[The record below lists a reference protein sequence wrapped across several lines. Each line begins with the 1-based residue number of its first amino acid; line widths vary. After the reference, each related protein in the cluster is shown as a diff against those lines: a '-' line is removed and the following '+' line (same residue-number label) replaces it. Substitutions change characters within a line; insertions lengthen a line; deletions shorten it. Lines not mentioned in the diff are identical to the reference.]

1 MPSEVH
7 MAEAV
12 STKSLKKSFG
22 RIPAVSNLDLTVH
35 KGEIYGLIGPNGS
48 GKTTTVKILV
58 GLLKADGGSV
68 EVLGRPPGDDSI
80 RPLIGYMP
88 QELAIYPDLEVGQNL
103 DFFGRLYG
111 LSGKRLETREN
122 ALLRMVALEGR
133 EDSLVST
140 LSGGMKHRLSLAC
153 AMIHGPSLLF
163 LDEPTVGV
171 DPELRS
177 AFWQYLN
184 KLKEGG
190 VTAMITTHY
199 MDEAGRCDRVGLI
212 REGRLIAEGTP
223 QQLRESAGRES
234 LEDVFLAYSRRDMQ

>member
-1 MPSEVH
+1 LP
-7 MAEAV
+7 EAV
-12 STKSLKKSFG
+12 ITKKLKKTYG
-22 RIPAVSNLDLTVH
+22 KINAVMDLNLSVH
-35 KGEIYGLIGPNGS
+35 EGEIYGLIGPNGS
-48 GKTTTVKILV
+48 GKTTTVKILC
-58 GLLKADGGSV
+58 GLLKPDGGEA
-68 EVLGRPPGDDSI
+68 EVLGNSPGSI
-80 RPLIGYMP
+80 AVRPLLGYMP
-88 QELAIYPDLEVGQNL
+88 QDLAIYPDLRVVQNL

-111 LSGKRLETREN
+111 LGGDKLKAREK

-153 AMIHGPSLLF
+153 SMIHGPKLLF

-171 DPELRS
+171 DPELRFS
-177 AFWQYLN
+177 FWQYLK

-190 VTAMITTHY
+190 VTALITTHY

-223 QQLRESAGRES
+223 KELRDSAGSES
-234 LEDVFLAYSRRDMQ
+234 LEDAFLVFSRGDTK

>member
-1 MPSEVH
+1 LGDSLPDAVVITGLRKAYGKVNAVANLNLAVH
-7 MAEAV
+7 E
-12 STKSLKKSFG
+12 
-22 RIPAVSNLDLTVH
+22 
-35 KGEIYGLIGPNGS
+35 GEIYGLIGPNGS
-48 GKTTTVKILV
+48 GKTTTVKILC
-58 GLLKADGGSV
+58 GLLKPDGG
-68 EVLGRPPGDDSI
+68 EAYVLGSPAGGNSV

-88 QELAIYPDLEVGQNL
+88 QDLAIYPDLRVIQNL

-111 LSGKRLETREN
+111 LGGDKLKAREK

-133 EDSLVST
+133 ETSLVST

-153 AMIHGPSLLF
+153 SMIHGPRLLF

-177 AFWQYLN
+177 SFWQYLG

-190 VTAMITTHY
+190 VTALITTHY

-223 QQLRESAGRES
+223 KELRESAGCES
-234 LEDVFLAYSRRDMQ
+234 LEDAFLVFSRGDAK

>member
-1 MPSEVH
+1 MPD
-7 MAEAV
+7 AV
-12 STKSLKKSFG
+12 VTKKLRKTFG
-22 RIPAVSNLDLTVH
+22 KVNAVMDLDLSVH
-35 KGEIYGLIGPNGS
+35 EGEIYGLIGPNGS
-48 GKTTTVKILV
+48 GKTTTVKILC
-58 GLLKADGGSV
+58 GLLRPDGGEV
-68 EVLGRPPGDDSI
+68 QVLGNPAGSSSV

-88 QELAIYPDLEVGQNL
+88 QDLAIYPDLKVMQNL

-111 LSGKRLETREN
+111 LSGEKLKARER

-133 EDSLVST
+133 EGSLVST

-153 AMIHGPSLLF
+153 SMIHGPRLLF

-171 DPELRS
+171 DPELRFS
-177 AFWQYLN
+177 FWQYLK

-190 VTAMITTHY
+190 LTALITTHY

-223 QQLRESAGRES
+223 KELRESAGCES
-234 LEDVFLAYSRRDMQ
+234 LEDAFLVFSKRDAK

>member
-1 MPSEVH
+1 

-12 STKSLKKSFG
+12 VIKNLKKSFG
-22 RIPAVSNLDLTVH
+22 KIPAVNSLSLSVH
-35 KGEIYGLIGPNGS
+35 EGEIYGLIGPNGS

-58 GLLKADGGSV
+58 GLLKSDGGSA
-68 EVLGRPPGDDSI
+68 EVLGREPGEDAI

-88 QELAIYPDLEVGQNL
+88 QELAIYPDLEVRQNL

-111 LSGKRLETREN
+111 LGGKKLETREK

-133 EDSLVST
+133 EESLVST

-153 AMIHGPSLLF
+153 AMIHGPLLLF

-171 DPELRS
+171 DPELRF

-184 KLKEGG
+184 KMKEGG

-199 MDEAGRCDRVGLI
+199 MDEAAKCDRVGLI
-212 REGRLIAEGTP
+212 REGRLMAEGTP
-223 QQLRESAGRES
+223 QQLRESANCES
-234 LEDVFLAYSRRDMQ
+234 LEDVFLAYSRRAMT